1 MFLFVHVS
9 FRWLFTIWALC
20 WCLSFLVMMLE
31 IETSQVGDFA
41 DMARSAIDFALSPAF
56 LSEEMSLVPTWKII
70 WSGLSCIINHSVDDS
85 FEIYPLVEY

>member
-1 MFLFVHVS
+1 
-9 FRWLFTIWALC
+9 
-20 WCLSFLVMMLE
+20 MMLE

-70 WSGLSCIINHSVDDS
+70 
-85 FEIYPLVEY
+85 

>member
-1 MFLFVHVS
+1 
-9 FRWLFTIWALC
+9 
-20 WCLSFLVMMLE
+20 MMLE

-70 WSGLSCIINHSVDDS
+70 WFGLSCIIDHSVDDS